1 MQMAIDDNSL
11 IEARID
17 LEHAQV
23 DLTFGKL
30 GARSMST
37 ASCSFLLQI
46 GLSRLGFGIDVA
58 VYAGAR
64 KQLSVL
70 PPLPLLPAATLY

>member
-1 MQMAIDDNSL
+1 MAFDDNSL
-11 IEARID
+11 NDACID
-17 LEHAQV
+17 LEYVQV
-23 DLTFGKL
+23 DLKFGKL
-30 GARSMST
+30 GTRSMST

-46 GLSRLGFGIDVA
+46 GLSRLGFEIDIT